1 MIQNQKIEAQK
12 VQPDGRPFPLVKM
25 PEDPAIKRE
34 TFNAWLTENHTHL
47 KDELEQFGAILFR
60 GFPIEE
66 PAHFEAILDAAQFE
80 NMPYVGGAAPRE
92 QVTRSRILTAN
103 EAPPEKP
110 IPFHHEMA
118 QVPNPPNYIFFCCD
132 TPSQTGGETAIVHSH
147 TVYQRFQEIDPV
159 YAETIEDVGVKYRR
173 IMPDYDDPNSPIG
186 RSWRSTFQ
194 TDDRDTAETRMR
206 AAGMEWH
213 WRANG
218 DLETITGRLPA
229 IRTDKRS
236 GRKTFFN
243 AVVAAYTGWIDERND
258 PERAVMLADGQP
270 LKANVVHQIA
280 QAMHT
285 EAVAFRWHRG
295 DVLMI
300 DNQLVLHSRRPFTG
314 KRRILASIAQS

>member
-1 MIQNQKIEAQK
+1 
-12 VQPDGRPFPLVKM
+12 
-25 PEDPAIKRE
+25 
-34 TFNAWLTENHTHL
+34 
-47 KDELEQFGAILFR
+47 
-60 GFPIEE
+60 
-66 PAHFEAILDAAQFE
+66 
-80 NMPYVGGAAPRE
+80 
-92 QVTRSRILTAN
+92 
-103 EAPPEKP
+103 
-110 IPFHHEMA
+110 MA
-118 QVPNPPNYIFFCCD
+118 QVPNPELHLCCD
-132 TPSQTGGETAIVHSH
+132 TPSQNGETAIVHSH
-147 TVYQRFQEIDPV
+147 TVYQRFQEIDPG
-159 YAETIEDVGVKYRR
+159 YAETIEEVGVKYRR

-194 TDDRDTAETRMR
+194 TDDRETAESRMR
-206 AAGMEWH
+206 TAGMEWH

-229 IRTDKRS
+229 IRTDERS

-258 PERAVMLADGQP
+258 PEQAVILADGQP

-300 DNQLVLHSRRPFTG
+300 DNQLVLHSRRSLRANAEFLPRLLNHKDLTQISVTRTLDSTSTF
-314 KRRILASIAQS
+314 RAEAVENIR